1 MVRWILKTSSE
12 WLVMGIGLFISLMIA
27 GAVLS
32 SSGNLPESDAMKVCQ
47 LSHSHDVCFQ
57 TLNR

>member
-1 MVRWILKTSSE
+1 MEMQDQSARVLIMMIWILT
-12 WLVMGIGLFISLMIA
+12 LFTLAMLAIEMSKR
-27 GAVLS
+27 
-32 SSGNLPESDAMKVCQ
+32 NSDDMAICQ

>member
-1 MVRWILKTSSE
+1 MSNPIFIAATTMLIWAGSNLLGYESE
-12 WLVMGIGLFISLMIA
+12 
-27 GAVLS
+27 
-32 SSGNLPESDAMKVCQ
+32 AMKVCE

>member
-1 MVRWILKTSSE
+1 MNGTTF
-12 WLVMGIGLFISLMIA
+12 LVIMMAFISIIFNSTGDWLRKD
-27 GAVLS
+27 
-32 SSGNLPESDAMKVCQ
+32 DAMKVCQ

>member
-1 MVRWILKTSSE
+1 MPLFLIVAII
-12 WLVMGIGLFISLMIA
+12 GITC
-27 GAVLS
+27 AVIW
-32 SSGNLPESDAMKVCQ
+32 GPKNQGESDAMKVCQ